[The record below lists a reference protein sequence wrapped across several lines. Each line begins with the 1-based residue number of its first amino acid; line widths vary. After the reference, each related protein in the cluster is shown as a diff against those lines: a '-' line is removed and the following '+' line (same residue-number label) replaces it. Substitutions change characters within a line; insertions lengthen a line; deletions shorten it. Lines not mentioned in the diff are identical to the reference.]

1 MAVLGKIRQQSI
13 ILILVIGM
21 ALFAFVISGVFDGN
35 SANNGPTEPI
45 AIVNEEEIDVS
56 LFRQMVEQTER
67 TYKYSTLQ
75 SVNLVWNQSLRNTIF
90 EQEFAK
96 LGIDAGK
103 DQLEQIISSDDA
115 VVNNPSFQNE
125 AGFFDFRV
133 FTDYIAQMRI
143 QEPAAYENWKAQEKS
158 IIGVAK
164 QKIYLDLI
172 KSSGAATEAEAK
184 ALYHFENDNINLE
197 YIQIPF
203 NVIPDSLVSV
213 SDAEINQYIKNHEI
227 DFRREASRNLHFV
240 SFSENPTK
248 EDLDR
253 IRLRLED
260 LIDEQILYNDV
271 SKLTDTIE
279 GFKKTKN
286 IIDFVDQHSEVS
298 FDSVYRARGQ
308 FNNEYADILFG
319 LEIGEVFGPYR
330 DGRYFK
336 ISRLLDRKKNASLR
350 ASHILIAYQGASR
363 ASDKITR
370 AKEEAKIVANRV
382 LRMVRRGKIS
392 FEELAAEYS
401 DGPSYNRGGD
411 IGFFKEGQMAQE
423 FFKYVNKNK
432 VGRIGLVETEFGF
445 HIIKVT
451 DKDDLAIIADVA
463 NEAIASDQTANEVFR
478 RATTFEIESNDSNN
492 FISTSE
498 KYNYVIR
505 PVKNI
510 SALEENMPGLFN
522 QRQIVRWAFD
532 EGTRIGD
539 IKRFSLDGLGGYAVV
554 QLTGINNKGIAGID
568 EVGSEVRKQIIQ
580 NKKAALIKKKYGDL
594 KTLEALA
601 EDESLSIEK
610 ASAVNQKN
618 PTLVGAGNEP
628 YVVGAAFAMGE
639 GNISG
644 FIQGEQGMYKLKLLK
659 VNEAETL
666 ENYDEFTK
674 EYLQKAS
681 FSLLENVFQALE
693 SSADIDDNRAIYY

>member
-125 AGFFDFRV
+125 AGFFDFGV
-133 FTDYIAQMRI
+133 FTNYIAQMRI

-172 KSSGAATEAEAK
+172 KSSGGITEAEAET
-184 ALYHFENDNINLE
+184 LYHFENDNINLE
-197 YIQIPF
+197 YVQIPF

-213 SDAEINQYIKNHEI
+213 SDSEISQYIKKHEI

-248 EDLDR
+248 EDIDR
-253 IRLRLED
+253 IRLRLEG
-260 LIDEQILYNDV
+260 LIDEQISYNDV

-286 IIDFVDQHSEVS
+286 VIDFVDQYSEVS

-370 AKEEAKIVANRV
+370 SKKEAKIEANRI
-382 LRMVRRGKIS
+382 LRMVRRGKNT
-392 FEELAAEYS
+392 FEELAAKYS

-411 IGFFKEGQMAQE
+411 IGFFQEGQMAQE

-432 VGRIGLVETEFGF
+432 VGRIGLVETEFGY

-478 RATTFEIESNDSNN
+478 KATTFEIESNDSNN

-498 KYNYVIR
+498 KYNYVVR

-510 SALEENMPGLFN
+510 SSLEENMPGLFN
-522 QRQIVRWAFD
+522 QRQIVRWAF
-532 EGTRIGD
+532 EKGTRIGD
-539 IKRFSLDGLGGYAVV
+539 IKRFSLNGLGGYAVV
-554 QLTGINNKGIAGID
+554 QLTGINNKGIASID
-568 EVGSEVRKQIIQ
+568 EVGSEVRNQIIQ
-580 NKKAALIKKKYGDL
+580 NKKAALIKKQYGDI

-601 EDESLSIEK
+601 EDESLSIET

-628 YVVGAAFAMGE
+628 YVVGAAFAMRE

-644 FIQGEQGMYKLKLLK
+644 FIQGESGMYKLKLLK
-659 VNEAETL
+659 VNDAETL
-666 ENYDEFTK
+666 DDYDEFKK
-674 EYLQKAS
+674 EYLQKTS